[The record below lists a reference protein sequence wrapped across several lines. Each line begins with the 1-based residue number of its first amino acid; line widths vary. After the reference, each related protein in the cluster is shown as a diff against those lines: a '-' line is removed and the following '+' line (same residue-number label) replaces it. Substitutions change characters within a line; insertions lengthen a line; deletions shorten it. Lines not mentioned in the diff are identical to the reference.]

1 MQADRVSWV
10 SGIVELKLWY
20 PKKMATIKFIRKV
33 TLEDPGVT
41 NDDWGES
48 LT

>member
-1 MQADRVSWV
+1 MHADRVSWV
-10 SGIVELKLWY
+10 SGIVELKFWC
-20 PKKMATIKFIRKV
+20 PKKIATIKVIRKV
-33 TLEDPGVT
+33 TLEDPGVA